1 MNPQMQKIDHCFPQR
16 VYHCP
21 CLRLFIEECFNR
33 GEHSVADIDRYLK
46 EFDHR
51 NKLLRKRIFSKIVG
65 ENMEHYLIVC
75 ETHLK
80 TLLVAARKNTCTS
93 SENNQ
98 TVSVEYTDKKEV
110 FCLDCVRHYM
120 KFMYFVFDFVQF

>member
-1 MNPQMQKIDHCFPQR
+1 MQKFEHCFLQR

-21 CLRLFIEECFNR
+21 CLCLFVEECFNR
-33 GEHSVADIDRYLK
+33 GEHSVADIDQYLT

-51 NKLLRKRIFSKIVG
+51 NNFLCKRIFSKIVG
-65 ENMEHYLIVC
+65 EKMEHYLIVC

-80 TLLVAARKNTCTS
+80 TLLVATRKNTCTS

-98 TVSVEYTDKKEV
+98 TVSVEYTDRKEV
-110 FCLDCVRHYM
+110 FCLYCVRHYM
-120 KFMYFVFDFVQF
+120 KFMYFVFDFVPF

>member
-1 MNPQMQKIDHCFPQR
+1 MNPQMQKFEHCFLQR

-21 CLRLFIEECFNR
+21 CLHLFVVECFNR
-33 GEHSVADIDRYLK
+33 GERSVDDIDCYLN

-51 NKLLRKRIFSKIVG
+51 NILCKRIFSKIVG

-80 TLLVAARKNTCTS
+80 TLLAAARKNTCTS
-93 SENNQ
+93 YENNQ

-110 FCLDCVRHYM
+110 FCSDYVRQYM
-120 KFMYFVFDFVQF
+120 MFMYFVFDFVQF

>member
-16 VYHCP
+16 VYYCS

-33 GEHSVADIDRYLK
+33 GEHSVADIDCYLK

-51 NKLLRKRIFSKIVG
+51 KNLLCKIIFSKIVG
-65 ENMEHYLIVC
+65 ENREHYLIVC
-75 ETHLK
+75 QTHLK
-80 TLLVAARKNTCTS
+80 TLLVAGRKNTCTT

-110 FCLDCVRHYM
+110 FCFDCVETLYDV
-120 KFMYFVFDFVQF
+120 YVFCY